1 MAFQSKGRN
10 RGAHSH
16 LRCGKRGEAVES
28 GRGAGGVWESKSLP
42 LKSFGADL
50 TEWNRKAEKEARSGK
65 LSAAGANVP
74 RGTIAASGD

>member
-1 MAFQSKGRN
+1 MCVHVGVVGNGAKLWKAAGASDGIMEANRCCGRAF
-10 RGAHSH
+10 
-16 LRCGKRGEAVES
+16 
-28 GRGAGGVWESKSLP
+28 GV
-42 LKSFGADL
+42 DL